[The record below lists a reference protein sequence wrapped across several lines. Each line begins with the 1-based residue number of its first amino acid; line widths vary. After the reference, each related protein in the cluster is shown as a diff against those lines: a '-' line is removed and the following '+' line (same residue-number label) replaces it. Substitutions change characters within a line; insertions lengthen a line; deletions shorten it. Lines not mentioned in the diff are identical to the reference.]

1 MAHETSSTSILT
13 AVAKRRWA
21 MAGKG
26 ARTPSLQPDGIDH
39 LVESIPVLWDIF
51 SGRDHHEIQ
60 QLVARA
66 QDGDHVVGFFAA
78 GWAIVGQLRQQC
90 CPSVYFRL
98 NRRTCRLHSGV
109 ALLEL
114 IQELSGCLIQV
125 TSTLRLEYI
134 GDHSICQVSAD
145 EAAVRSN
152 RGVRSLDRRFPIIW
166 MSQPDSICIE
176 FKSASRGR

>member
-1 MAHETSSTSILT
+1 MNFLYFYFDSRREAMLGNGRQRSAH
-13 AVAKRRWA
+13 
-21 MAGKG
+21 
-26 ARTPSLQPDGIDH
+26 PSLQPDRIDH

-66 QDGDHVVGFFAA
+66 KDGDHEVGFFAA
-78 GWAIVGQLRQQC
+78 SWAIVGQLRQQC
-90 CPSVYFRL
+90 WPSVYFRF
-98 NRRTCRLHSGV
+98 NRGSRRLHSGIT
-109 ALLEL
+109 LLEL
-114 IQELSGCLIQV
+114 IQELSGRLFQA
-125 TSTLRLEYI
+125 TGTLRLEYI

-152 RGVRSLDRRFPIIW
+152 RSVRSLDRRFPIIW

-176 FKSASRGR
+176 FKSASRRR